1 MNWQR
6 WTTTKYNFTK
16 ARTRRKWGFH
26 HNNWAKM
33 TDTFC
38 KKRGLV
44 ILEVKDL
51 GGKYIYMVKSETK
64 YFSYFS
70 KRFAYNRDSWNIEYV
85 N

>member
-1 MNWQR
+1 M
-6 WTTTKYNFTK
+6 
-16 ARTRRKWGFH
+16 
-26 HNNWAKM
+26 
-33 TDTFC
+33 
-38 KKRGLV
+38 

-85 N
+85 NKNYNIWLYKENEVNYSTIITELP